1 MAWPRMTPLARY
13 EQWLSR
19 PGFAS
24 DPAQRRAAEQL
35 EAIYQR
41 LVAQPAPARRWW
53 QWRGDEAAADAPKG
67 LYLWGT
73 VGRGKTLLVDMF
85 FDCLPADSRR
95 RQHFHSFM
103 RDVHAELKQLRQVQ
117 DPLQAIA
124 KKWAGTVK
132 VLCLDEF
139 HVTDITD
146 AMLLARLLQ
155 ALFDRGVILVTT
167 SNELP
172 DNLYRGGL
180 QRERFL
186 PAIQLLKERLTVLEL
201 SGGTDYRLRTLEQA
215 AVYYV
220 PDDAVA
226 RRALSSQFEALT
238 ATPAAPASLDL
249 EGRPLPVQGCADGVL
264 WCEFSDLC
272 GGPRGTLDYIELG
285 RCFHTLMLSGVPVL
299 GEDQNDATRRFINLL
314 DELYDRNVN
323 LLMSAGAAPEGL
335 YRGQRLAAAFKRTV
349 SRLSEMQ
356 SHDYLARPH
365 NSF

>member
-1 MAWPRMTPLARY
+1 MTPLARY
-13 EQWLSR
+13 EQLLSR
-19 PGFAS
+19 PGFTS
-24 DPAQRRAAEQL
+24 DPAQRRAAEHL
-35 EAIYQR
+35 DAIYQR
-41 LVAQPAPARRWW
+41 LIAQPAPSRRWW
-53 QWRGDEAAADAPKG
+53 QWRGEANTAAEASPKG

-85 FDCLPADSRR
+85 FDCLPVASRR

-103 RDVHAELKQLRQVQ
+103 RDVHAELKRLQQVQ

-124 KKWAGTVK
+124 KQWASTVK

-155 ALFDRGVILVTT
+155 ALFERGMVLVTT
-167 SNELP
+167 SNEWP

-186 PAIQLLKERLTVLEL
+186 SAIQLLKDRLTVLEL

-220 PDDAVA
+220 PDDAAA
-226 RRALSSQFEALT
+226 RLALRAQFEALT
-238 ATPAAPASLDL
+238 TTPATPGSYEV

-323 LLMSAGAAPEGL
+323 LLMSAAAVPEGL
-335 YRGQRLAAAFKRTV
+335 YQGQRLAAAFTRTV
-349 SRLSEMQ
+349 SRLSEMH
-356 SHDYLARPH
+356 SHEYLARPH
-365 NSF
+365 NSI